1 MLVVVAIILTDHL
14 AAFGD
19 GHSAAVVSC
28 CRRVRLLL
36 TLVGLVH
43 WHFGEDRRRCILN
56 LNGLDVL
63 RHITAA
69 ITHRPRARN
78 CVGLRA
84 NSIRNGL
91 IEHYLDC
98 IVAVVGGRQHIRRW
112 NGIAFNR
119 FVRWQGFDKSR
130 SLGVGHDNG
139 ELVIRAV
146 AAFVGSGQRNEV
158 LVVATRVFADDIA
171 VFSDGHRA
179 AVVRS
184 SRRVRLLF
192 ALARLIHWHL
202 CEYRSRGVLN
212 LNGLNILC
220 RVACAIAHRP
230 RACYRIGLRAC
241 SVRNGL
247 FEHHLDGSVAVVCS
261 SQRHSCWY
269 GVALNGFI
277 RRQCFNKH
285 RCRRILNR
293 NYLGVAGCIST
304 AIGRCP
310 RAQDFVLT
318 VAIGGIDGL
327 SVVAVFDRF
336 VCSLAVIC
344 CSQFA

>member
-1 MLVVVAIILTDHL
+1 M
-14 AAFGD
+14 
-19 GHSAAVVSC
+19 
-28 CRRVRLLL
+28 
-36 TLVGLVH
+36 
-43 WHFGEDRRRCILN
+43 
-56 LNGLDVL
+56 
-63 RHITAA
+63 
-69 ITHRPRARN
+69 
-78 CVGLRA
+78 
-84 NSIRNGL
+84 
-91 IEHYLDC
+91 
-98 IVAVVGGRQHIRRW
+98 
-112 NGIAFNR
+112 
-119 FVRWQGFDKSR
+119 
-130 SLGVGHDNG
+130 
-139 ELVIRAV
+139 
-146 AAFVGSGQRNEV
+146 
-158 LVVATRVFADDIA
+158 LVVATRIFADDIA
-171 VFSDGHRA
+171 AFSDGHRA

-184 SRRVRLLF
+184 RRRVRLLF
-192 ALARLIHWHL
+192 ALARLIQWHL
-202 CEYRSRGVLN
+202 REYRSRGVLN
-212 LNGLNILC
+212 HNGLNVFRGISG
-220 RVACAIAHRP
+220 AIAHRP
-230 RACYRIGLRAC
+230 RACNRIGLRAC

-247 FEHHLDGSVAVVCS
+247 VEHHLDGSVAVVCS